1 MSRNVYESRLRDQAR
16 IMVRLERLARLSAH
30 RGDVIRASELLAER
44 EMVAVE
50 RSRLLRMAWDER
62 RQRAVEASPI

>member
-1 MSRNVYESRLRDQAR
+1 
-16 IMVRLERLARLSAH
+16 MVRLERLARLSAH